1 MANIIRI
8 KGNGTSGTPPSDLQ
22 YRELALNYADKRLYF
37 KNADNQ
43 IDYFAAT
50 SGGIGEAD
58 VNELVLHGVFPIGD
72 YGDFGIGTVD
82 AFGVR
87 TNFRT
92 YDAMSAEGYLRTV
105 DLGTI

>member
-1 MANIIRI
+1 MANVIKI
-8 KGNGTSGTPPSDLQ
+8 KGNGTSGASPSDLQ
-22 YRELALNYADKRLYF
+22 HRELALNYADKRLYF

-43 IDYFAAT
+43 IDYFAA
-50 SGGIGEAD
+50 GIGEQE
-58 VNELVLHGVFPIGD
+58 VNDITIHGVFPTGD

-87 TNFRT
+87 TNFKT
-92 YDAMSAEGYLRTV
+92 YDAMSAEGYMRTV